1 MKLLVFRDHDSIL
14 VVCNR
19 FSKILYFIVIIIV
32 EGLMRLFRNN
42 VWKLHRLLENVI
54 LDRDPQF
61 VAELINKLNKM
72 LRIET
77 KLLTA
82 FYQQTNRQTEKTNQE
97 LEQYLKIYIDQ
108 RKNNQLEQ
116 IATAEFAFNNKVYI
130 TTKSSLF
137 RVNYRRELRISFEIR
152 RTMQRQKNL

>member
-97 LEQYLKIYIDQ
+97 LE
-108 RKNNQLEQ
+108 
-116 IATAEFAFNNKVYI
+116 
-130 TTKSSLF
+130 
-137 RVNYRRELRISFEIR
+137 
-152 RTMQRQKNL
+152 